1 MALPCSFYLFS
12 DLLPWFRTRLV
23 EEEATGC
30 VPGFPLS
37 SLPLSLPPL
46 VLASPHPRSAI
57 LGSKDPDG
65 SLTSREQPLCGQ
77 REGLC
82 VCFFSSVPSPLLLFV
97 LCSLSRMLRSG
108 RGKPAVLGASGWR
121 SSQSWRESP
130 DLVQKGLSSRPL
142 WPLPATWG
150 PGFLVGRRREAD
162 WGCPRPLLA
171 SAVGDSPVTR
181 LQNIITNFYCS

>member
-30 VPGFPLS
+30 VPGFPLA

-65 SLTSREQPLCGQ
+65 SLTSREQPLRGQ
-77 REGLC
+77 REGL
-82 VCFFSSVPSPLLLFV
+82 FLLFSALSPPS
-97 LCSLSRMLRSG
+97 LC
-108 RGKPAVLGASGWR
+108 AVL
-121 SSQSWRESP
+121 SQ
-130 DLVQKGLSSRPL
+130 
-142 WPLPATWG
+142 
-150 PGFLVGRRREAD
+150 
-162 WGCPRPLLA
+162 
-171 SAVGDSPVTR
+171 
-181 LQNIITNFYCS
+181 